1 MKRFYNFLS
10 LLLLSLVGVT
20 TAVAQD
26 YKRGEL
32 YTEVSDFEGKTV
44 VLYAPGTSGDHP
56 AGYMNGKNTLST
68 QITDSCF
75 YVFEAI
81 DGKTVDGEQ
90 LYRLKQV
97 SSGLYVKDADGQEE
111 DAFELTASE
120 AEAFEMTVMPFDP
133 IDAGDMPTR
142 NSASDQKQDLNEM
155 GFVLCRGEQAAE
167 PFKDD
172 NGNVYNEGY
181 IYIGGVDVPFISP
194 YTDTNVWCV
203 YAYENN
209 KGLEKL
215 EAYLEMYCASGV
227 EPYPAGTQ
235 PGYYKQ
241 DLVDA
246 AKALF
251 DKANLVYN
259 EELSMSDEE
268 IDVLCA
274 QLKEAFEK
282 LANEGY
288 IDFEEGYFFIADTR
302 ANPLYVT
309 VYTSGDTNYFG
320 FVRNYTVPTPLD
332 ATAARH
338 VWRLEKGS
346 EEGKWKL
353 KHVATGLYLTNQ
365 QAGARNWFLMGSINE
380 ATDIVMSKSTHVPGA
395 WMFQY
400 PGQGGNYYAT
410 DVNAGGDMAG
420 CNQWSDKNDNG
431 IIFTFASVSEA
442 EFEEAL
448 KAAQQEILNEKL
460 SALYDKALTN
470 IMEGTAYKWD
480 GEKDADF
487 SREGALVSPTGDE
500 ATSHVFSRAQETD
513 PNEGSTHEALLDNNV
528 STYYHSSW
536 SSGAFTPSINKFH
549 DVCFEL
555 DEPASGIVTAKICK
569 RLTGNDYPT
578 KFAIFGTNEA
588 DKANPDAADWKLE
601 GIASINW
608 DTPLLVDGE
617 ESEREKYVG
626 YASFNLSQE
635 YKYIRCAAIATIF
648 NESNPMTNRG
658 YFAISEMNL
667 WKGGVLDEVNSTISM
682 VSKPTMDR
690 LNAALET
697 AKAELAKGAAT
708 DATMAELQA
717 AYEQFVKEFP
727 VPALLTEAAAA
738 AQAVADNAHNNNL
751 VGDEVA
757 QYPQAAYNALVA
769 AIEAANNY
777 DTKGKTAAEINAQVD
792 LVNAA
797 VAAFKASVT
806 LPKAGKYY
814 VWRGVGTKY
823 NNGKEENGWNS
834 LGALVYSPNNAL
846 NTSLYFTRPQGAAEN
861 LPFEELT
868 DTVDALVNMKYLWYV
883 EKAEA
888 GKMVIRNVAT
898 GMYVGKKDDAVA
910 QSKTPVEINMVA
922 VQPSVFLLECGD
934 GVQFNAYGDGQVG
947 AWPDATDQ
955 NARWRFENVDE
966 SMLGSSTSLYWP
978 VAAGKYQIL
987 TLPVSINQS
996 IEGTIYDVIGVTA
1009 DNKLALV
1016 EQSDVVPA
1024 GTPFIYLPDAE
1035 LTYPAYGAW
1044 FDIYFEDD
1052 LTLDQGGHLTYAT
1065 EPVATACLTGTL
1077 CEPDTVPAGYGYF
1090 YSGKP
1095 SATDN
1100 TVIGVNSG
1108 WIGVRGA
1115 TMPVA
1120 DEAEA
1125 DATIEL
1131 GKVVIDEITSAQVVT
1146 LPAAVSV
1153 YNVNGQMV
1161 RKNVKT
1167 ANALKGLPAGI
1178 YVVGGQKF
1186 IVK

>member
-1 MKRFYNFLS
+1 M
-10 LLLLSLVGVT
+10 
-20 TAVAQD
+20 
-26 YKRGEL
+26 
-32 YTEVSDFEGKTV
+32 
-44 VLYAPGTSGDHP
+44 
-56 AGYMNGKNTLST
+56 TL
-68 QITDSCF
+68 
-75 YVFEAI
+75 
-81 DGKTVDGEQ
+81 
-90 LYRLKQV
+90 
-97 SSGLYVKDADGQEE
+97 
-111 DAFELTASE
+111 
-120 AEAFEMTVMPFDP
+120 MPFDP

-142 NSASDQKQDLNEM
+142 NSASDQKQDLNEV
-155 GFVLCRGEQAAE
+155 GFVLCRGKQAAE

-203 YAYENN
+203 YAYEAT

-251 DKANLVYN
+251 DTANKVYN

-338 VWRLEKGS
+338 VWRLEEGS
-346 EEGKWKL
+346 EAGKWKL

-365 QAGARNWFLMGSINE
+365 QGGARNWFLMGSINE
-380 ATDIVMSKSTHVPGA
+380 ATDIVLSKSSHVPGA

-410 DVNAGGDMAG
+410 DVNASGDMAG

-431 IIFTFASVSEA
+431 IIFTFSSVSEA

-470 IMEGTAYKWD
+470 IMEGTAYKWN

-487 SREGALVSPTGDE
+487 SREGALVSPTNDE
-500 ATSHVFSRAQETD
+500 SKSHVFSRAQETD

-528 STYYHSSW
+528 RTYYHSSW
-536 SSGAFTPSINKFH
+536 STGEFTPSINKFH

-648 NESNPMTNRG
+648 NESKPLTNRG

-667 WKGGVLDEVNSTISM
+667 WKGGVLDEVNSTISK

-708 DATMAELQA
+708 EATMAELQA

-738 AQAVADNAHNNNL
+738 AQAVADNALNNNL
-751 VGDEVA
+751 VGEEVA
-757 QYPQAAYNALVA
+757 QYPQAAYDALVA
-769 AIEAANNY
+769 AINAANNY
-777 DTKGKTAAEINAQVD
+777 DTKDKSAAEINAQVD

-806 LPKAGKYY
+806 LPEAGKYY

-846 NTSLYFTRPQGAAEN
+846 NTSLYFTRPQGAADN

-868 DTVDALVNMKYLWYV
+868 DTVNALENMKYLWYV

-934 GVQFNAYGDGQVG
+934 GVQFNAHGNGQVG
-947 AWPDATDQ
+947 PWPDATDQ
-955 NARWRFENVDE
+955 NAMWRFENVDE
-966 SMLGSSTSLYWP
+966 SMLNNSANLYWP

-1052 LTLDQGGHLTYAT
+1052 LTLDKGGHLTYAT

-1108 WIGVRGA
+1108 WIGVRDKV
-1115 TMPVA
+1115 MPVA

-1146 LPAAVSV
+1146 LPAVVSV
-1153 YNVNGQMV
+1153 YNVNGQLV

>member
-32 YTEVSDFEGKTV
+32 YTDVSDFAGQPV

-120 AEAFEMTVMPFDP
+120 AEAFEMTVIPYVD
-133 IDAGDMPTR
+133 ITDTGEACGR
-142 NSASDQKQDLNEM
+142 NTSSSQKQDLSNP
-155 GFVLCRGEQAAE
+155 GFVLCRGELAAE
-167 PFKDD
+167 PFEDANND
-172 NGNVYNEGY
+172 GY

-203 YAYENN
+203 YAYEAT

-251 DKANLVYN
+251 DTANKVYN

-487 SREGALVSPTGDE
+487 SREGALVSPTHDE

-682 VSKPTMDR
+682 VSKATMDR

-708 DATMAELQA
+708 EATMAELQA

-738 AQAVADNAHNNNL
+738 AQAVADNALNNNL
-751 VGDEVA
+751 VGEEVA
-757 QYPQAAYNALVA
+757 QYPQTAYDALVA
-769 AIEAANNY
+769 AITAANNY
-777 DTKGKTAAEINAQVD
+777 DTKGKSAAEINAQVD

-806 LPKAGKYY
+806 LPEAGKYY

-823 NNGKEENGWNS
+823 NGKEENGWNS

-846 NTSLYFTRPQGAAEN
+846 NTSLYFTRPDGAADK

-868 DTVDALVNMKYLWYV
+868 DTVSALENMKYLWYV

-934 GVQFNAYGDGQVG
+934 GVQFNAYGGGQVA
-947 AWPDATDQ
+947 AWADATDQ
-955 NARWRFENVDE
+955 NAMWRFENVDE
-966 SMLGSSTSLYWP
+966 SMLNSSVSLFWP

-987 TLPVSINQS
+987 TLPVSITES
-996 IEGTIYDVIGVTA
+996 IDGTIYNVIGVTA

-1016 EQSDVVPA
+1016 EHEQFDVVPA
-1024 GTPFIYLPDAE
+1024 GTPFIYLPEAE
-1035 LTYPAYGAW
+1035 LVYPAYGTW
-1044 FDIYFEDD
+1044 FSIYFEDE
-1052 LTLDQGGHLTYAT
+1052 LTLADGGHLTYAT
-1065 EPVATACLTGTL
+1065 EPVATECLTGTL

-1120 DEAEA
+1120 NEA
-1125 DATIEL
+1125 DANATIEL

>member
-32 YTEVSDFEGKTV
+32 YTELADFEGQTV
-44 VLYAPGTSGDHP
+44 VLYAPGTSDDHP

-120 AEAFEMTVMPFDP
+120 AEAFEMTVMPFKQ
-133 IDAGDMPTR
+133 ISAGEMCSR
-142 NSASDQKQDLNEM
+142 NSASDEKQDLSEV
-155 GFVLCRGEQAAE
+155 GFVLCRGEKAEE
-167 PFKDD
+167 PFSDTT
-172 NGNVYNEGY
+172 NEGY

-194 YTDTNVWCV
+194 YSDTNVWRV
-203 YAYENN
+203 YAYEAT

-215 EAYLEMYCASGV
+215 EAYMEMFCPQGV
-227 EPYPAGTQ
+227 EPYPAGSQ

-241 DLVDA
+241 ELVDA

-251 DKANLVYN
+251 DKANLEIN
-259 EELSMSDEE
+259 AEEPSMSDEE

-274 QLKEAFEK
+274 QLKEAFEA
-282 LANEGY
+282 LADARIPLSN
-288 IDFEEGYFFIADTR
+288 GYFFIRNVSNRFLYDGQQGGKHFLYTKAASSYAIPETLTPDDVKMIWKVTPAEGENMYRIENCYTNLVISGNEASCSGTDNGMGFLLEADGSIMVT
-302 ANPLYVT
+302 ADGQKEIPSFIFSTTASTKNGHKQFHGKFNDNPVMAWNAKDSENNCMKFFA
-309 VYTSGDTNYFG
+309 V
-320 FVRNYTVPTPLD
+320 
-332 ATAARH
+332 
-338 VWRLEKGS
+338 S
-346 EEGKWKL
+346 EEAMNAVLEAAK
-353 KHVATGLYLTNQ
+353 Q
-365 QAGARNWFLMGSINE
+365 QAKNE
-380 ATDIVMSKSTHVPGA
+380 AL
-395 WMFQY
+395 
-400 PGQGGNYYAT
+400 
-410 DVNAGGDMAG
+410 
-420 CNQWSDKNDNG
+420 
-431 IIFTFASVSEA
+431 SVVY
-442 EFEEAL
+442 
-448 KAAQQEILNEKL
+448 Q
-460 SALYDKALTN
+460 KALTSV
-470 IMEGTAYKWD
+470 MEGTSYMWD
-480 GEKDADF
+480 GEKDEDF
-487 SREGALVSPTGDE
+487 NHEGALIESTGDE
-500 ATSHVFSRAQETD
+500 STSHFFSNAKE
-513 PNEGSTHEALLDNNV
+513 PNEGAYEDLLDGDF
-528 STYYHSSW
+528 STFFHSAW
-536 SSGAFTPSINKFH
+536 NTGAFTASLDKFH
-549 DVCFEL
+549 YLGVEL
-555 DEPASGIVTAKICK
+555 PEPVSGPLTIKMAK
-569 RLTGNDYPT
+569 RVQSSGNANDYPV
-578 KFAIFGTNEA
+578 KFAVYGTNDEV
-588 DKANPDAADWKLE
+588 DKTNPDAAEWTLE
-601 GIASINW
+601 GIA
-608 DTPLLVDGE
+608 PVDWCVAVTQPIEKDNCVGFATVNL
-617 ESEREKYVG
+617 SVPYKYVRFG
-626 YASFNLSQE
+626 
-635 YKYIRCAAIATIF
+635 AIET
-648 NESNPMTNRG
+648 ELNPGNAGRG
-658 YFAISEMNL
+658 YFALGEAQL

-738 AQAVADNAHNNNL
+738 AQAVADNANTNGMI
-751 VGDEVA
+751 GDELA
-757 QYPQAAYNALVA
+757 MYPQDAYDALVA

-777 DTKGKTAAEINAQVD
+777 DTNGKTAAEINAEVEK
-792 LVNAA
+792 VNAA
-797 VAAFKASVT
+797 VEAFKASLK
-806 LPKAGKYY
+806 LPEAGKYY
-814 VWRGVGTKY
+814 EWIGLGTNY
-823 NNGKEENGWNS
+823 RDGSEANGWNS
-834 LGALVYSPNNAL
+834 LRAKVYSPNNAL
-846 NTSLYFTRPQGAAEN
+846 NTSLYFTRPKGAADK
-861 LPFEELT
+861 LPEEELT
-868 DTVDALVNMKYLWYV
+868 DTVAGSDNLKYLWYI

-888 GKMVIRNVAT
+888 GKLVIRNVGT
-898 GMYVGKKDDAVA
+898 GMYVGKNEGAVA
-910 QSKTPVEINMVA
+910 QSKTPVEI
-922 VQPSVFLLECGD
+922 SVLATRPGKFVLECGE
-934 GVQFNAYGDGQVG
+934 GIHFNAHGGGKVA
-947 AWPDATDQ
+947 AWADANDQ
-955 NARWRFENVDE
+955 NAFWGFKEIDATALSNA
-966 SMLGSSTSLYWP
+966 TSLYWP
-978 VAAGKYQIL
+978 VSAGKYQIL
-987 TLPVSINQS
+987 TLPVSVDMS
-996 IEGTIYDVIGVTA
+996 FEGTMYDVMGVTA

-1016 EQSDVVPA
+1016 ENLDGAPA
-1024 GTPFIYLPDAE
+1024 GTPFVFLPDE
-1035 LTYPAYGAW
+1035 VIGNPAYGAI
-1044 FDIYFEDD
+1044 FNIVFEDD
-1052 LTLDQGGHLTYAT
+1052 VTLADGGHLTYAT

-1090 YSGKP
+1090 YNGKP

-1120 DEAEA
+1120 DEAMA
-1125 DATIEL
+1125 SVTIEL